1 MTLPYRKFPGRL
13 FMGLLLLLTSAC
25 LSPSGDQTPT
35 PQPSPFPTAT
45 APASSPTPIPAT
57 TTPELTSTPEP
68 TPTPLPRFFT
78 HEFDTSLAGWVIL
91 QAGNEA
97 LPNVSLENSAL
108 RLQMDAPYS
117 WLYALYSPEEYAD
130 VYIETEYINSALSP
144 ASTGLVC
151 RYSETDG
158 WLEYNVLTDGTY
170 NVLYGK
176 WLDTGIADYLPILDG
191 TSREV
196 KQSGDIQQIALTC
209 TGTTLYLHIN
219 GTIVR
224 SVNVSSYDLPPGRVG
239 VSASS
244 FENVPVIAA
253 FNRVTVREP

>member
-1 MTLPYRKFPGRL
+1 M
-13 FMGLLLLLTSAC
+13 
-25 LSPSGDQTPT
+25 SPSGNQTTT
-35 PQPSPFPTAT
+35 PQPSPLPTAT
-45 APASSPTPIPAT
+45 VPASSPTPIPAT
-57 TTPELTSTPEP
+57 ATPEPTAPPEP

-78 HEFDTSLAGWVIL
+78 QGFDTSLAGWVIL

-97 LPNVSLENSAL
+97 LPTVSIENSTL

-117 WLYALYSPEEYAD
+117 WLYAIYGAEDYSD

-144 ASTGLVC
+144 ASAGLIC

-158 WLEYNVLTDGTY
+158 WLEYNVLTDGSY
-170 NVLYGK
+170 NFLYGK

-209 TGTTLYLHIN
+209 SGTTLYLHIN

-224 SVNVSSYDLPPGRVG
+224 SVNVSSYDLPPGKVG

-244 FENVPVIAA
+244 FENVPVIAV
-253 FNRVTVREP
+253 FNWVTVREP

>member
-1 MTLPYRKFPGRL
+1 MKKLILIGCL
-13 FMGLLLLLTSAC
+13 VLTTAC
-25 LSPSGDQTPT
+25 LSPSGDQ
-35 PQPSPFPTAT
+35 
-45 APASSPTPIPAT
+45 AP
-57 TTPELTSTPEP
+57 TSTPEP
-68 TPTPLPRFFT
+68 ALPLTATVPASPTPVPASSTPEPTPTLELTPTPLPRFFT
-78 HEFDTSLAGWVIL
+78 HEFDTSLSGWDIL
-91 QAGNEA
+91 QAGSEA
-97 LPNVSLENSAL
+97 TPNVSIENSTL

-117 WLYALYSPEEYAD
+117 WLYAIYGAEDYSD
-130 VYIETEYINSALSP
+130 VYIETEYVSSALSP
-144 ASTGLVC
+144 ASAGLVC

-158 WLEYNVLTDGTY
+158 WLEYNVSTDGTY
-170 NVLYGK
+170 NVLYGR

-224 SVNVSSYDLPPGRVG
+224 SANVSSYDLPAGKVG
-239 VSASS
+239 LTASS

-253 FNRVTVREP
+253 FSWMTISEP

>member
-1 MTLPYRKFPGRL
+1 MKKILLIG
-13 FMGLLLLLTSAC
+13 LLLLTSAC
-25 LSPSGDQTPT
+25 ASQTAAPT
-35 PQPSPFPTAT
+35 PEPSPFPTAT
-45 APASSPTPIPAT
+45 VPASSPTPIPAT
-57 TTPELTSTPEP
+57 ATPEATSTPEP

-78 HEFDTSLAGWVIL
+78 HEFDVSLAGWDIL
-91 QAGNEA
+91 QAGSEA
-97 LPNVSLENSAL
+97 TPNVSLANSTL
-108 RLQMDAPYS
+108 RLQMDVPYA
-117 WLYALYSPEEYAD
+117 WLYAIYGAEDYSD
-130 VYIETEYINSALSP
+130 VYIETEYVNSALSP
-144 ASTGLVC
+144 ASAGLVC
-151 RYSETDG
+151 RYSEEDG
-158 WLEYNVLTDGTY
+158 WLEYNVSTDGSY

-224 SVNVSSYDLPPGRVG
+224 SANVSSFDLPAGKVG

-244 FENVPVIAA
+244 FENVPVIAV
-253 FNRVTVREP
+253 FNWVTISEP

>member
-1 MTLPYRKFPGRL
+1 MKKHLLIG
-13 FMGLLLLLTSAC
+13 LLLLTSAC
-25 LSPSGDQTPT
+25 TSPLGNQTMT
-35 PQPSPFPTAT
+35 PEPSPLPTAT
-45 APASSPTPIPAT
+45 VPASSPTPIPAT
-57 TTPELTSTPEP
+57 ATPELTSTPEP

-78 HEFDTSLAGWVIL
+78 QEFDLSLAGWIIL

-97 LPNVSLENSAL
+97 LPNVSLENSTL

-117 WLYALYSPEEYAD
+117 WLYGIYGAEDYSD
-130 VYIETEYINSALSP
+130 VYIEAEYINSALSP
-144 ASTGLVC
+144 ASAGLVC
-151 RYSETDG
+151 RYSETNG
-158 WLEYNVLTDGTY
+158 WLEYNVLTDGSY

-191 TSREV
+191 ISREV

-224 SVNVSSYDLPPGRVG
+224 SVNVSSYDLPPGKVG

-253 FNRVTVREP
+253 FNWVTVREP